1 MDNRTFTTFGERIGY
16 EVIQLRHVH
25 HIKQKDLA
33 KKLFMSQA
41 TLSNIERGK
50 IDMCL
55 GTFRKLFE
63 IFGSVIIYKF
73 FLAHFNINLKEKVKR
88 DFPDVLYKPF
98 MCWVAHLRGLGE
110 SIVYK
115 TTYEKDRSRID

>member
-41 TLSNIERGK
+41 TS
-50 IDMCL
+50 
-55 GTFRKLFE
+55 
-63 IFGSVIIYKF
+63 S
-73 FLAHFNINLKEKVKR
+73 KVENG
-88 DFPDVLYKPF
+88 V
-98 MCWVAHLRGLGE
+98 
-110 SIVYK
+110 
-115 TTYEKDRSRID
+115 